1 MKKKMILMNVIKFD
15 SKYTVGLHYF
25 NGHLLLLGLEGI
37 KLHNCLEIDLLKFEF
52 IIKKKDPKIE
62 GEIKKLN

>member
-1 MKKKMILMNVIKFD
+1 MILMNVIKFD

-37 KLHNCLEIDLLKFEF
+37 KNAYLLEIDLLKFEF

>member
-1 MKKKMILMNVIKFD
+1 MNIIKFD

-25 NGHLLLLGLEGI
+25 NGHLLLLGLEGNYYFI
-37 KLHNCLEIDLLKFEF
+37 SIFLEIDLLKFEF

-62 GEIKKLN
+62 GEITKLNNIKTN